1 MSRLTDHRA
10 DEEKHLIAFF
20 GEDYK
25 AYRARTRV
33 WIPFI

>member
-1 MSRLTDHRA
+1 MA
-10 DEEKHLIAFF
+10 DEETHLISFF
-20 GEDYK
+20 GGDYK

>member
-1 MSRLTDHRA
+1 MTKAVLTIA
-10 DEEKHLIAFF
+10 DEEKHLIEFF
-20 GEDYK
+20 GDDYK

>member
-1 MSRLTDHRA
+1 MLTVP
-10 DEEKHLIAFF
+10 DEEKHLLEFF
-20 GEDYK
+20 GQDYE

>member
-1 MSRLTDHRA
+1 MI
-10 DEEKHLIAFF
+10 DEEKHLIDFF
-20 GEDYK
+20 GNDYK